1 MKLILTKAQVAII
14 LKLLKDRENEL
25 VSQGADE
32 NQAGAVRIIRKKII
46 RQLGQQLGHGRKQT
60 ANHPGQVPQQKQL
73 LPRRDH

>member
-14 LKLLKDRENEL
+14 LKVLKDREDEL

-46 RQLGQQLGHGRKQT
+46 RQK
-60 ANHPGQVPQQKQL
+60 AK
-73 LPRRDH
+73 